1 MCYLSTKKNLPSIR
15 KEILQLLDLA
25 LLITV
30 TEETCIHLTCNYNQ
44 QKPLHLRRLKVHWN
58 HKIQPSICSVDQK
71 DTTTTFYLYR

>member
-1 MCYLSTKKNLPSIR
+1 MHVLPIYQKESTKKNLPSIR

-44 QKPLHLRRLKVHWN
+44 Q
-58 HKIQPSICSVDQK
+58 
-71 DTTTTFYLYR
+71 